1 MARNCDHFS
10 QRTKTE
16 LALRVGYHYSKCKCP
31 TICTKKPAVTRAKS
45 TLLFLRAGYCQSLNH
60 SHSIIYGIHN
70 QLTGNNFLKSNFHRT
85 VLYTVTGNH

>member
-60 SHSIIYGIHN
+60 SHSIIYDMHN
-70 QLTGNNFLKSNFHRT
+70 QLTGNKFLKTDFHRT
-85 VLYTVTGNH
+85 V